1 MDALKENFSEI
12 KNKASNIILQI
23 ETNVFSFELDESIV
37 ATKQMLENQ
46 TLIDDLNESIFW
58 LYKQS
63 DNEYECFY
71 ELIEALMTCIEAK
84 HDQNENTFK
93 IIEIISEMRL
103 FRSKMRNFRNKI
115 NVFTQITQYNDS

>member
-12 KNKASNIILQI
+12 KNKASTIISHI
-23 ETNVFSFELDESIV
+23 KTNDYSGELDESIA

-46 TLIDDLNESIFW
+46 ALVDDLNECIFW

-71 ELIEALMTCIEAK
+71 ELIEALMTDLEAK
-84 HDQNENTFK
+84 INEIPISDQNENVLR
-93 IIEIISEMRL
+93 IIEIIS
-103 FRSKMRNFRNKI
+103 
-115 NVFTQITQYNDS
+115 